1 MPKAAIFF
9 SFLLISPMIINS
21 YAVPVDQLTLF
32 DNSQNLIF
40 HDSDIID
47 IDSNYFL
54 LAIIVICNATIRPI
68 DAMIGNNKELS

>member
-9 SFLLISPMIINS
+9 SFLLISPMLINS

-40 HDSDIID
+40 SDSDIID
-47 IDSNYFL
+47 IDSDFFL
-54 LAIIVICNATIRPI
+54 E
-68 DAMIGNNKELS
+68 NN